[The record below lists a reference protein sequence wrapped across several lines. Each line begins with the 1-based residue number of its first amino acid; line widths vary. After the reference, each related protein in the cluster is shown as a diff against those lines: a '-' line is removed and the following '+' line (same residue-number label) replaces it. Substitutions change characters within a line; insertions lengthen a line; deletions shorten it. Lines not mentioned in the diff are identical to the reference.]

1 MEEVVALGAKGLP
14 KVNLKSCSIN
24 VSLAGI
30 LLMSG
35 VLPPIAELSCKP
47 IRSKAQ
53 LSYAST
59 LMTND
64 FFTYNRNR
72 PGKFPG
78 LFLLYET
85 HAMPKSFTEVKE
97 IHRVNFLF
105 T

>member
-1 MEEVVALGAKGLP
+1 
-14 KVNLKSCSIN
+14 
-24 VSLAGI
+24 
-30 LLMSG
+30 MSG

-53 LSYAST
+53 LSYASP

-85 HAMPKSFTEVKE
+85 HAMP
-97 IHRVNFLF
+97 NPLL
-105 T
+105 